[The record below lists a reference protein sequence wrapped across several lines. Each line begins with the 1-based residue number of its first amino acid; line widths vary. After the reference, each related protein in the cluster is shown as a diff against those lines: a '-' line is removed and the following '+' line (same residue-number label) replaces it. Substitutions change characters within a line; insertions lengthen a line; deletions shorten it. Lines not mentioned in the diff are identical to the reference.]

1 MKTKL
6 VLWGNDKDDNR
17 VLVALELLTADN
29 KVALKVIPTEVAN
42 EELHTALMDKWR
54 EGGDFVFPENTRTE
68 EQELTLAETLLPEDI
83 KVEKT
88 DIIAKAQAEWHFIV
102 LSEKLHAAYVME
114 VEMLQEKI
122 ATAQS
127 FDKSLWEELKNLQ
140 TKVQD
145 QFKDRNLQRNH
156 IGELRDLINKSF
168 DQLKSM
174 RLAKDA
180 EIVEASNEVFDQLTA
195 RLGVVENK
203 VAEGAKFNL
212 VFDELK
218 NLQRDLK
225 TAKLV
230 REQRNEL
237 WDRVD
242 VAFKKAKERR
252 FGPQEEVA
260 KGGTNNAMQRLSKRH
275 EGLMDA
281 LGRMEKSIKRDKEE
295 LQEQLDKIKSSNFVG
310 VLEEQISQAKV
321 NMIENRLAS
330 KNEKLQEMNDTR
342 AELEQKINSIKEK
355 DAKRAETEA
364 PKTAEVTAEATE
376 IVDTTEIEIE
386 TEETE

>member
-29 KVALKVIPTEVAN
+29 KVALKVVPTEAAN
-42 EELHTALMDKWR
+42 EDLHTALMDKWR
-54 EGGDFVFPENTRTE
+54 EGEDFVFPENTRTE
-68 EQELTLAETLLPEDI
+68 EQELTLAENLLPEDI

-88 DIIAKAQAEWHFIV
+88 DIITKAQAEWHFIV

-127 FDKSLWEELKNLQ
+127 FEKSLWEELKNLQ
-140 TKVQD
+140 VKVQD

-156 IGELRDLINKSF
+156 IGELRSRINEAF

-195 RLGVVENK
+195 KLGAVENK
-203 VAEGAKFNL
+203 IAEGAKFNL
-212 VFDELK
+212 IFDELK

-242 VAFKKAKERR
+242 AAFKIAKEKR

-260 KGGTNNAMQRLSKRH
+260 KGNGNASQRLNKRL

-281 LGRMEKSIKRDKEE
+281 IGRMEKSIKRDKEE

-310 VLEEQISQAKV
+310 VLEQQISQAKV

-342 AELEQKINSIKEK
+342 AELEQKITNVKEK
-355 DAKRAETEA
+355 DAKRTEVA
-364 PKTAEVTAEATE
+364 ATKTTEVATE
-376 IVDTTEIEIE
+376 TTEVAIEA
-386 TEETE
+386 EETE